1 MDFKK
6 EVENLN
12 IFLNSEMEEKFE
24 TYFRV
29 LVETN
34 EKMNLTAIT
43 EKEEVYC
50 KHFLDSL
57 EITRAIENDS
67 NFTLCDVGSGAGFP
81 SIPLAIVNDKCN
93 VTIIDALNKRIKF
106 LNELVKKLG
115 LENVCAIHARAEDF
129 AKTNRESFDVVTA
142 RAVARLN
149 VLVELCLPL
158 TKVGGKMIAMK
169 GSSGKEELEEAKKA
183 IFVLG
188 GVIEKIIKVDLP
200 LDMGKRELIV
210 ISKVKNTPLKYPRAF
225 AKIKERPIS

>member
-81 SIPLAIVNDKCN
+81 AIPLKICFPHLQI
-93 VTIIDALNKRIKF
+93 TIIEPTLKRIKF
-106 LNELVKKLG
+106 LEMLIEKLELKGINLI
-115 LENVCAIHARAEDF
+115 NARAEDV
-129 AKTNRESFDVVTA
+129 ANQYLEQFDICTA
-142 RAVARLN
+142 RAVANTSILLELLAKMVKVKGRI
-149 VLVELCLPL
+149 VLY
-158 TKVGGKMIAMK
+158 K
-169 GSSGKEELEEAKKA
+169 GDKGLEESKESLNACKILDLRLIKEN
-183 IFVLG
+183 VYKLSNNYG
-188 GVIEKIIKVDLP
+188 TRCLLEYLKEK
-200 LDMGKRELIV
+200 
-210 ISKVKNTPLKYPRAF
+210 STNNKYPRRYAE
-225 AKIKERPIS
+225 IKKRPL